1 MLWRCEQQN
10 PGVLLHTLPST
21 PRKLSAPVMSFQADF
36 YPMAGL
42 DDTMIWPGA
51 MYGAGLGCDVY
62 GNVQYAADYAM
73 SSGFVDMGQ
82 LDAGQLNAG
91 QFDAGQFD
99 ADQLNA
105 GQFDAGQFDA
115 GQFSVGQFN
124 VGQLDAGQLDAS
136 TWNASTWDAWSCLT
150 PASGCQ
156 GVQPQ
161 IEPTV
166 SASPP
171 RSCGL
176 AAGCVDAADGKMA
189 AVEERLTR
197 LEQSFGRLRNE

>member
-1 MLWRCEQQN
+1 
-10 PGVLLHTLPST
+10 
-21 PRKLSAPVMSFQADF
+21 MSFQADF

-42 DDTMIWPGA
+42 DDTTIWPGA

-82 LDAGQLNAG
+82 LDAGQFTAG
-91 QFDAGQFD
+91 QFDAG
-99 ADQLNA
+99 QLNA

-115 GQFSVGQFN
+115 GQLNAGQFDADQSNAGQFSVGQFN
-124 VGQLDAGQLDAS
+124 VGQLDVGQLDAGQLD
-136 TWNASTWDAWSCLT
+136 ASTWDAWSCLT

-161 IEPTV
+161 IEPTA

-171 RSCGL
+171 RGCGL

-197 LEQSFGRLRNE
+197 LEQSFGRLQNE

>member
-91 QFDAGQFD
+91 QFDA
-99 ADQLNA
+99 DQLNA

-124 VGQLDAGQLDAS
+124 V
-136 TWNASTWDAWSCLT
+136 STWDAWSCLT

-161 IEPTV
+161 IEPTA

-171 RSCGL
+171 RGCGL
-176 AAGCVDAADGKMA
+176 AAGCVDAADGKM
-189 AVEERLTR
+189 EERLTR
-197 LEQSFGRLRNE
+197 LEQSFGRLQNE

>member
-1 MLWRCEQQN
+1 
-10 PGVLLHTLPST
+10 
-21 PRKLSAPVMSFQADF
+21 
-36 YPMAGL
+36 
-42 DDTMIWPGA
+42 
-51 MYGAGLGCDVY
+51 
-62 GNVQYAADYAM
+62 M

-91 QFDAGQFD
+91 QFDAGQ
-99 ADQLNA
+99 LNA
-105 GQFDAGQFDA
+105 GQFDAGQFGA

-124 VGQLDAGQLDAS
+124 VGQLDAGQLDASTWDAS

-197 LEQSFGRLRNE
+197 LEQSFGRLQNE